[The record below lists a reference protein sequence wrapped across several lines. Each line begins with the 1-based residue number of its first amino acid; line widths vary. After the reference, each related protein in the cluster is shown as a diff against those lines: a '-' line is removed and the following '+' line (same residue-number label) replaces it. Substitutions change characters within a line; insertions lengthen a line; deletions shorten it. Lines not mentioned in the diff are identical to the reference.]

1 MPVKRIFVAVDLS
14 EDVRRAIAE
23 HVSHLKVAFPSAP
36 VRWEHAEKFHITMK
50 FFGDTDETQLQ
61 RIKELVA
68 RAASTAPPFK
78 LTVSGPGAFRRR
90 ENAVLWIGV
99 EESPG
104 EAGRLTRIAHILE
117 GGSRERRRF
126 HPHITIARI
135 KKPAQARELI
145 DAHNRSDLDA
155 HEFLVDHLTIY
166 ESKLLPSGSVY
177 SVISRQAL

>member
-1 MPVKRIFVAVDLS
+1 MAIKRIFVAIDIS
-14 EDVRRAIAE
+14 EDVRREIAD
-23 HVSHLKVAFPSAP
+23 HISRLKKVYPHTM
-36 VRWEHAEKFHITMK
+36 VKWEPIEKFHLTMK
-50 FFGDTDETQLQ
+50 FFGDTDELQLA
-61 RIKELVA
+61 RINDQVA
-68 RAASTAPPFK
+68 RAAASVSPFK
-78 LTVSGPGAFRRR
+78 LVARGPGSFRRR
-90 ENAVLWIGV
+90 ESAVLWIGV

-104 EAGRLTRIAHILE
+104 QVGRLSQIAHILE
-117 GGSRERRRF
+117 GGGRELRRF